1 MGIKTANTPVRGTPV
16 DAPVA
21 RAEGHHGRRS
31 IILAAGDLLCIGL
44 ALSAGLAV
52 ASATGVADLPG
63 FLVLLAAVVDASV
76 VWLALFAAYGL
87 YTRPSV
93 RIGTISVEGTLRD
106 AFHPLVLGSLV
117 LVLAAAPINDLLGG
131 EVAGAVQALV
141 TLGVA
146 LVLLPVVRVAL
157 RAVAAGAMWQPARGV
172 IVGSGQVASLLAEK
186 LEAHEGYG
194 IELIGYVDDD
204 PGAEHGHPG
213 GLARL
218 GDRGDISDIVEQNE
232 VDRLIV
238 AFSRA
243 GHEEMLKLVRDVRN
257 PDVQVSIVP
266 RFFEVFPSH
275 ATLDDLEGVP
285 LITLPQVRLG
295 TGARI
300 IKRVFDLVAA
310 SALAVVLLPVLA
322 AIAVAIKVDSRG
334 PVIFRQERRG
344 RGGSIFRIAKFRSM
358 RVGAEDERMKLAY
371 LNQVDGPLFK
381 VDDDP
386 RITKVGRFLRRT
398 SLDEL
403 PQIWNVLTGEM
414 SLVGPRPFV
423 LHEADQITGWA
434 GRRLDMAPGVTGL
447 WQAMGRNDL
456 SYDEMIKLDYLYV
469 TNWSLWWDIKILART
484 ARAVLARDGA
494 Y

>member
-1 MGIKTANTPVRGTPV
+1 
-16 DAPVA
+16 
-21 RAEGHHGRRS
+21 
-31 IILAAGDLLCIGL
+31 
-44 ALSAGLAV
+44 
-52 ASATGVADLPG
+52 
-63 FLVLLAAVVDASV
+63 LVLVAAVIDASV
-76 VWLALFAAYGL
+76 VWLAIFAAYGL

-106 AFHPLVLGSLV
+106 AFHPLILGSLII
-117 LVLAAAPINDLLGG
+117 LLLAGPINRLFGG
-131 EVAGAVQALV
+131 EVAGAVQAGA

-146 LVLLPVVRVAL
+146 LVLLPVARVTL
-157 RAVAAGAMWQPARGV
+157 RAVAARAMWKPARGV

-186 LEAHEGYG
+186 LGSHEGYG
-194 IELIGYVDDD
+194 IDLIGYVDDD
-204 PGAEHGHPG
+204 PEAGHGDPG
-213 GLARL
+213 GLTRL
-218 GDRGDISDIVEQNE
+218 GTRNDISEIVERNE
-232 VDRLIV
+232 VDKLIV

-243 GHEEMLKLVRDVRN
+243 GHEEMLNLVREVRN

-300 IKRVFDLVAA
+300 IKRAFDLVAA
-310 SALAVVLLPVLA
+310 TALSIALLPVLA
-322 AIAVAIKVDSRG
+322 AIAIAIKIDSRG
-334 PVIFRQERRG
+334 PIIFRQDRRG
-344 RGGSIFRIAKFRSM
+344 RGGSVFRIAKFRSM
-358 RVGAEDERMKLAY
+358 RVGAEAERMKLAH

-386 RITKVGRFLRRT
+386 RITKVGGFLRRT

-403 PQIWNVLTGEM
+403 PQLWNVLIGDM

-434 GRRLDMAPGVTGL
+434 ERRLDMAPGVTGL